1 MKKVLLTLVVLFLIG
16 ALLAGIGFFGYR
28 FYKNRNS
35 QVPGISKEQSEQ
47 KSQAEKKKERKEK
60 QEVLIEIIKEVFI
73 AQSPGTSISLAV
85 HDLKNNEYFG
95 LNDTEIQHAASVS
108 KILTSIYVFAQV
120 EKGKTTLNEPM
131 GAYVIETQIQ
141 YLINQSSQDSWDLLD
156 AKFKPEDQNAY
167 AKTLGLT
174 GTDVRRGKNLMSAKD
189 ISILLQKLADGEIL
203 TQNHRDKLFSYMQKT
218 EGEDFFSPAFKL
230 QRVSFYHKTGKYLGE
245 GHDAAIVNHQTN
257 PFVLVLFTNNNT
269 NTNLIGRGVI
279 MTKIAQT
286 VYEYF
291 DSLD

>member
-1 MKKVLLTLVVLFLIG
+1 MKKVLLSLVVIFLIG

-35 QVPGISKEQSEQ
+35 QVPGINEEQSEQ

-60 QEVLIEIIKEVFI
+60 QEVLVETIKEVFS

-85 HDLKNNEYFG
+85 YDLKNDEYFG

-108 KILTSIYVFAQV
+108 KVLTSVYAFAQV

-141 YLINQSSQDSWDLLD
+141 YLVNQSSQDSWDLLD

-174 GTDVRRGKNLMSAKD
+174 STDIRRGKNLMSAKD
-189 ISILLQKLADGEIL
+189 VSILLQKLADGEIL
-203 TQNHRDKLFSYMQKT
+203 TQTHRDKLFSYMQKT
-218 EGEDFFSPAFKL
+218 ESEDLFSPAFKL
-230 QRVSFYHKTGKYLGE
+230 QNVSFYHKTGKYLGE
-245 GHDAAIVNHQTN
+245 AHDAAIVNHQTK

-279 MTKIAQT
+279 MTKIAQS

>member
-174 GTDVRRGKNLMSAKD
+174 GTDVRRGKNLMSARD
-189 ISILLQKLADGEIL
+189 LSILLQKLADGEIL
-203 TQNHRDKLFSYMQKT
+203 TQNHRNKLFSYMQKT
-218 EGEDFFSPAFKL
+218 ESEDFFSPAFKL
-230 QRVSFYHKTGKYLGE
+230 QGVSFYHKTGKYLGE

>member
-1 MKKVLLTLVVLFLIG
+1 MKKVLLTLVVIALVG
-16 ALLAGIGFFGYR
+16 ALLAGVGFFGYR
-28 FYKNRNS
+28 LFQNRNV
-35 QVPGISKEQSEQ
+35 QVPGINKEQAEQ
-47 KSQAEKKKERKEK
+47 KSQAEKKKERKAK
-60 QEVLIEIIKEVFI
+60 QEVLVETIKEVF
-73 AQSPGTSISLAV
+73 AAESPGTSISLAI

-108 KILTSIYVFAQV
+108 KILTATYAFAQV

-156 AKFKPEDQNAY
+156 AKFKPDDQNVY
-167 AKTLGLT
+167 AKSLGLPS
-174 GTDVRRGKNLMSAKD
+174 TDVRRGKNLMSAKD
-189 ISILLQKLADGEIL
+189 VSILLQKLADGEVL
-203 TQNHRDKLFSYMQKT
+203 TQTHRDKLFSYMKKT
-218 EGEDFFSPAFKL
+218 ESEDFFSPAFKL
-230 QRVSFYHKTGKYLGE
+230 QNVSFYHKTGKYLGE

-279 MTKIAQT
+279 MTKIAQI